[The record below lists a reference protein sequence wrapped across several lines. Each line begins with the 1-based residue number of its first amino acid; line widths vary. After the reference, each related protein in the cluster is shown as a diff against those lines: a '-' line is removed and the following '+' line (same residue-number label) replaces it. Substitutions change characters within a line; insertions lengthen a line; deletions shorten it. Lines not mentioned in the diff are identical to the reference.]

1 MSQRCNGFT
10 LLEVLIT
17 IVILAFG
24 LLGIAGLQS
33 KYLAA
38 EMESYQRSQA
48 LVLLNDFANRVLA
61 NRPEAAL
68 VTGTTVPYVTGSA
81 VGTGNSFVATCP
93 VSPISSRDK
102 CEWSN
107 ALLGAAELSGAS
119 ASTATKIGAMAGARG
134 CVELTGST
142 PPTYR
147 VSVAWQGLTATK
159 VPDLTCG
166 KDAYGTDDGFR
177 RVVSYQVVIPTL
189 IDPTP
194 P

>member
-24 LLGIAGLQS
+24 LLGVAGLQS

-61 NRPEAAL
+61 NRPEATV
-68 VTGTTVPYVTGSA
+68 VTGVVPYVTGTA
-81 VGTGNSFVATCP
+81 LGTGDSPQATCP
-93 VSPISSRDK
+93 ASPISSRDK
-102 CEWSN
+102 CEWSK
-107 ALLGAAELSGAS
+107 ALLGAAELSGTTVS
-119 ASTATKIGAMAGARG
+119 AATKIGAMAGARG

-147 VSVAWQGLTATK
+147 VSVAWQGLTTTK

-177 RVVSYQVVIPTL
+177 RVVSYQIVIPTL